1 MIISAVIAHFVAVIS
16 PGPDTAII
24 LREVSKNGFASGFLC
39 SIGIGLG
46 VTIHSILAVYGI
58 SLILFS
64 ISTLSIII
72 SMIGG
77 SYLLYLGFLSLR
89 FPDPNLTANQLEL
102 GSFLNGLITNLFNI
116 KAFIFFIS
124 LFSIINETLTNNMK
138 IFLPLY
144 FGFAS
149 FLWFLILS
157 KIITTNYLSKFWMGN
172 IVVINKLIGL
182 ILVTISLLIFLNIFI

>member
-1 MIISAVIAHFVAVIS
+1 MIISAVIAHFVAVVS

-77 SYLLYLGFLSLR
+77 SYLLYLGYL
-89 FPDPNLTANQLEL
+89 
-102 GSFLNGLITNLFNI
+102 
-116 KAFIFFIS
+116 
-124 LFSIINETLTNNMK
+124 
-138 IFLPLY
+138 LY
-144 FGFAS
+144 
-149 FLWFLILS
+149 
-157 KIITTNYLSKFWMGN
+157 
-172 IVVINKLIGL
+172 IVFV
-182 ILVTISLLIFLNIFI
+182 ILVLKRVPVDINRFKF

>member
-24 LREVSKNGFASGFLC
+24 LREVSKNGLASGFLC

-64 ISTLSIII
+64 ISTLGIII

-77 SYLLYLGFLSLR
+77 SYFII
-89 FPDPNLTANQLEL
+89 F
-102 GSFLNGLITNLFNI
+102 GLFII
-116 KAFIFFIS
+116 KIS
-124 LFSIINETLTNNMK
+124 
-138 IFLPLY
+138 
-144 FGFAS
+144 
-149 FLWFLILS
+149 
-157 KIITTNYLSKFWMGN
+157 
-172 IVVINKLIGL
+172 
-182 ILVTISLLIFLNIFI
+182 

>member
-1 MIISAVIAHFVAVIS
+1 MSRQNLIISIYYYQTLGCIKNKI
-16 PGPDTAII
+16 PDTAII

-77 SYLLYLGFLSLR
+77 SYLLYLGYLSLR
-89 FPDPNLTANQLEL
+89 FPDPNLTTNQLDL
-102 GSFLNGLITNLFNI
+102 L
-116 KAFIFFIS
+116 
-124 LFSIINETLTNNMK
+124 INEQ
-138 IFLPLY
+138 Y
-144 FGFAS
+144 F
-149 FLWFLILS
+149 I
-157 KIITTNYLSKFWMGN
+157 
-172 IVVINKLIGL
+172 
-182 ILVTISLLIFLNIFI
+182 